1 VATACNSPVEP
12 FKLKSVHAKICKMDQ
27 HGLDDHDK
35 IISGLPRSLELAV
48 EAEAHEDS
56 TARLQRKCPEIAASP
71 VKAT

>member
-1 VATACNSPVEP
+1 
-12 FKLKSVHAKICKMDQ
+12 MDQ

-56 TARLQRKCPEIAASP
+56 TARQRKCPETAASP

>member
-1 VATACNSPVEP
+1 MATESFAGPDLAKAASGNSPVEP

-56 TARLQRKCPEIAASP
+56 TAKKVP
-71 VKAT
+71 